1 MKNLFYFFFA
11 VLITSIVACQKDE
24 DPINPSGIGP
34 RIKTETY
41 NSEVAIYTYDERGR
55 MIHEAY
61 PDSSKTIFQYYPGY
75 FVEKQYDSQGKLT
88 NQKHFELNADSLAEL
103 MISTTQPGRET
114 RLDYDVQRRLIKSTS
129 TEPNYSFVARYYYG
143 PGGNQDSVSFSQ
155 DGVWQYTWEYA
166 FLEHQPNTYTKKV
179 YGKIY
184 FGEESTNL
192 LASAFC
198 RFSNPLNNFSYQYDY
213 SFDSQGRIITMIE
226 TSSKGTSDQYDFTY

>member
-1 MKNLFYFFFA
+1 MYF
-11 VLITSIVACQKDE
+11 LIAILIMSITACQKDE
-24 DPINPSGIGP
+24 GPINPSGSEP

-41 NSEVAIYTYDERGR
+41 NGEVAIYTYDERGR

-61 PDSSKTIFQYYPGY
+61 PDSSKNIFLYYPGY
-75 FVEKQYDSQGKLT
+75 FVEKQYDSQGNLT
-88 NQKHFELNADSLAEL
+88 NQKHFELNTDSLAEL

-114 RLDYDVQRRLIKSTS
+114 RFDYDTQRRLIKSIS

-143 PGGNQDSVSFSQ
+143 PEGNQDSVSFSQ
-155 DGVWQYTWEYA
+155 DGVWLYTWENTY
-166 FLEHQPNTYTKKV
+166 LDHQPNMYTKKV

-192 LASAFC
+192 LAGALC
-198 RFSNPLNNFSYQYDY
+198 RFPNPLNNFSYQYDY

-226 TSSKGTSDQYDFTY
+226 SNSKGTSDQYDFTY